1 MVPSINSYM
10 YKNRNK
16 VYTVLVYEIPGPW
29 MDRKD
34 AQLQLCDGAMSKF
47 IYVKYKNKVYKVLVY
62 EIFGPWMDRK
72 DAQLQLCNAA
82 KQLWQVTTEHAAVA
96 AAAFEEGKGGAKTN

>member
-1 MVPSINSYM
+1 MDSSNYAMVPSINLYM

-34 AQLQLCDGAMSKF
+34 AQLQLCD
-47 IYVKYKNKVYKVLVY
+47 
-62 EIFGPWMDRK
+62 
-72 DAQLQLCNAA
+72 AA
-82 KQLWQVTTEHAAVA
+82 NQLWQVTTEHAAVA
-96 AAAFEEGKGGAKTN
+96 AAEFEEGKGGA